1 MTTTETTETT
11 TQAPSRAPSR
21 TAWPIHV
28 EDWKPISAERLATD
42 ADGKNGGLSAKSRW
56 CADNGWFVT
65 RYFGVADGAWDRFS
79 LGKYLS
85 GDRSDAQSMLDYLRD
100 IMKDAAGFPQ
110 VVPGLP
116 YVRWEFQTADTR
128 NGEQYDNHGGQF
140 VVPLLATD
148 GAQVLTVNARKF
160 YSLSK
165 IVLGWTSLRSDGEKL
180 FWQNSAGEI
189 VAVLM
194 GIMN

>member
-1 MTTTETTETT
+1 MTTETTTETT
-11 TQAPSRAPSR
+11 QAAPRA
-21 TAWPIHV
+21 AWPIHV
-28 EDWKPISAERLATD
+28 EDWKPISAERLAAD
-42 ADGKNGGLSAKSRW
+42 ADAKNSAFAGKTRW
-56 CADNGWFVT
+56 CADQGWLVT
-65 RYFGVADGAWDRFS
+65 RHLGVAAGAWDRFS

-85 GDRSDAQSMLDYLRD
+85 GDRSDAQSMLNYLRD
-100 IMKDAAGFPQ
+100 IMKQAADFPQ

-116 YVRWEFQTADTR
+116 CVSWEFQTADSR
-128 NGEQYDNHGGQF
+128 AGECYDNHGGQF
-140 VVPLLATD
+140 VVPLLAAD

-165 IVLGWTSLRSDGEKL
+165 IVQGWTVLRSDGDKV